1 MGRPGRKWPAV
12 LSLLLLW
19 AAAGSSVAG
28 ESSRWDEIRAM
39 LFDDRP
45 LADGTAVLELEAPQ
59 RALDA
64 ALVPVRIRARAGA
77 PPIRT
82 LWLVIDENPA
92 PVAAVFRLDPELAR
106 ADIETRVRVNSY
118 TPVHAV
124 AEAVDGRLFVVA
136 RFVKAA
142 GGCSA
147 PGTRDRG
154 EALARVGRMKIRPL
168 EPVVA
173 GRPVRVKIKIAH
185 PNYTGLQID
194 QLTRQWIP
202 PDYVTRVR
210 LRLAGRTAVEVE
222 SDISISEDPTFL
234 VTLVPPGE
242 VELGVEVEDSSD
254 RRFARSVRLVP
265 EA

>member
-1 MGRPGRKWPAV
+1 MGRPGRRLLAA
-12 LSLLLLW
+12 LLLCVV
-19 AAAGSSVAG
+19 AGSAGAG
-28 ESSRWDEIRAM
+28 EASRWDEIRAM
-39 LFDDRP
+39 LFGDRT
-45 LADGTAVLELEAPQ
+45 LADGRAVLELAAPE

-64 ALVPVRIRARAGA
+64 ALVPVRIRAREGA

-92 PVAAVFRLDPELAR
+92 PLAAVFHLDPGLAR
-106 ADIETRVRVNSY
+106 PDIETRVRVNSY

-124 AEAVDGRLFVVA
+124 AETADGRLLVVA

-168 EPVVA
+168 GPVMA
-173 GRPVRVKIKIAH
+173 GAPVRVKVKIAH

-210 LRLAGRTAVEVE
+210 LRLAGRTALEVE
-222 SDISISEDPTFL
+222 SDISVSEDPTFL

-242 VELGVEVEDSSD
+242 TELTVEVEDSSD
-254 RRFARSVRLVP
+254 RRFTKSIRLVP